1 MARNPKNGKRLF
13 IIRNFLKLPPWK
25 KKYHEI
31 QPTKKCDLNYNLI
44 RTFWSIVQINW
55 NDKKKYGNFITDFCE
70 IRINS
75 IFNSHDIIFF
85 DKTVF
90 FFNVS
95 FFNQIINTTEFLR
108 CFFMFLPKNPTRN
121 FKNLILK
128 NGTVPTTK

>member
-1 MARNPKNGKRLF
+1 MSKNGDF
-13 IIRNFLKLPPWK
+13 IN
-25 KKYHEI
+25 
-31 QPTKKCDLNYNLI
+31 DL
-44 RTFWSIVQINW
+44 
-55 NDKKKYGNFITDFCE
+55 CE